1 METTVIKS
9 NTQTNMNTKYIIS
22 LGEILFD
29 INPKKGLL
37 TLGGAPSNWAID
49 CHRLIAHEDLQTVI
63 ISGIG
68 NDRLGQIIQAFLSNC
83 KNKNE
88 QPIKCLLAHVPN
100 KETGIVMV
108 SYDAQGEPHYD
119 IVRDVAWDYIDFEKA
134 SPEVKSDIEQIKTR
148 CCAVCWGTLAQRS
161 LVSRHFIQQFVQS
174 ITAPDALKIY
184 DPNIRE
190 EIDPTTKEII
200 HQSLQLANTVKLSHD
215 EVDKI
220 GKAFGYY
227 TPVNNEP
234 DENKG
239 EKEDYDERSRIL
251 FEKYHN
257 INTLIITRSVRG
269 SSIYTRKGDCSFM
282 EAEVVK
288 DAKPVGCGDSFL
300 AGVMS
305 ALVCGKDLKTA
316 HELGNKVSA
325 YVTRHESAT
334 PELPDGLVI
343 E

>member
-1 METTVIKS
+1 M
-9 NTQTNMNTKYIIS
+9 TNYLIS
-22 LGEILFD
+22 IGEILFD
-29 INPKKGLL
+29 ANPKSGVL

-49 CHRLIAHEDLQTVI
+49 CHRLIAHEDLQTVV
-63 ISGIG
+63 ISGVG
-68 NDRLGQIIQAFLSNC
+68 NDRLGQMVQAFLSNC
-83 KNKNE
+83 KNKNGL
-88 QPIKCLLAHVPN
+88 PIKGLLAHVPD

-134 SPEVKSDIEQIKTR
+134 SPKVKSDIEHIKAH
-148 CCAVCWGTLAQRS
+148 CCAVCWGTLAQRNP
-161 LVSRHFIQQFVQS
+161 VSRHFIQQFVQS
-174 ITAPDALKIY
+174 IAAPAALKIY

-200 HQSLQLANTVKLSHD
+200 HQSLRLANTVKLSHD

-234 DENKG
+234 DENNGKP
-239 EKEDYDERSRIL
+239 KDYEERSRIL
-251 FEKYHN
+251 FEKYPN
-257 INTLIITRSVRG
+257 INTLIITLSTRG
-269 SSIYTRKGDCSFM
+269 SYIYTRKGECSFM

-300 AGVMS
+300 AGVVS

-325 YVTRHESAT
+325 YVARHESAT

-343 E
+343 SNCSR